1 VKRLEYYIVKSGM
14 QMYDLSRAYGL
25 GCIINKLSNS
35 KSVVKD
41 FGHYYLIENNGKI
54 EIKNIPNLS
63 SLAGEDLPWWGPF
76 ATIKGNRQSKIKEI
90 KKSIRKKEIIK
101 TLLENYNS
109 ASPPKGKRTEVLYCA
124 MELSAV
130 KGERKEKKTEKY
142 TEGDPFKISKLDFLL
157 SVIGHINLTIWKF
170 KKEKNNT
177 TIISILLTPSADGI
191 NIGGAGDIFPLK
203 KALERGTSIH
213 RCGVLPTLSNV
224 AANLGKIIYE
234 MKYEKKQFTPKF
246 SSLIFGIMVG
256 AGQQM
261 KPNAGGVYSL
271 DLIYKIIESTEKS
284 GEIFDHWVDIFRAT
298 NRPGY
303 EDLALKLSEL
313 ITYPSE
319 ITLERYSKSHLRTF
333 LSKDVKPRLYEAE
346 VMWEVMK
353 NV

>member
-1 VKRLEYYIVKSGM
+1 MKELEYYVVKSGM

-25 GCIINKLSNS
+25 GYIINKLSNS

-41 FGHYYLIENNGKI
+41 FGYYYLIENNGKT
-54 EIKNIPNLS
+54 EVKNISKLS
-63 SLAGEDLPWWGPF
+63 ALTSEDLPWWGPL

-90 KKSIRKKEIIK
+90 KKSIRKKETIK

-109 ASPPKGKRTEVLYCA
+109 PSPPKVKRTEVLYGA

-130 KGERKEKKTEKY
+130 KGERKEKKAEKY
-142 TEGDPFKISKLDFLL
+142 TEGDPFKIPKLDFLL

-170 KKEKNNT
+170 KKEKNNA
-177 TIISILLTPSADGI
+177 TIISILLTPSVAGI
-191 NIGGAGDIFPLK
+191 NIGGAGDICSLK
-203 KALERGTSIH
+203 NALERATSIH

-224 AANLGKIIYE
+224 ATNLGKLIYE
-234 MKYEKKQFTPKF
+234 MKHEERLFTPKF

-261 KPNAGGVYSL
+261 KPNVGGVYPL
-271 DLIYKIIESTEKS
+271 DLLYKIIDSTEKS

-303 EDLALKLSEL
+303 EDLALNLSEL
-313 ITYPSE
+313 ITHPSE
-319 ITLERYSKSHLRTF
+319 KTLDSYLRTHLRIF
-333 LSKDVKPRLYEAE
+333 LSKKVRPRLYENEIMKE
-346 VMWEVMK
+346 VLK